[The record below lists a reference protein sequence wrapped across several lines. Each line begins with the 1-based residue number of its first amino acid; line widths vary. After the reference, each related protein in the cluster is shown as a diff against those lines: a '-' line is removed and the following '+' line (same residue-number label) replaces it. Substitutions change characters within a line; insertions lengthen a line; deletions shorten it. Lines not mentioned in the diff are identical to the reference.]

1 MRSAPVRAVAP
12 PGGGLDVRVAASTGC
27 ELLIELSVLA
37 AEDRDTLDP
46 ARRRWAEAAAAGMPA
61 GLRRAV
67 GRVGDRS
74 GEVWLHLL
82 GFALEGPA
90 PRDAAGLLE
99 AVDAA
104 DPLTV
109 RQHLVGAFVPAWR
122 RYLDQAVLLAAAAGD
137 RAAQARLLADDR
149 YYAGSAAPAL
159 GVLLPLDPGRTKER
173 LLTVLRG
180 WHEASF
186 AARERETGEAL
197 ERDAAAKRALRP
209 LITPE
214 QLIDLAAGGY
224 AYEREPECPRV
235 LLVPH
240 LAARPWLLLCQHRD
254 TRVICYAAG
263 RDGADAGAR
272 LVELGRALGDGQRV
286 RILGALRGGDRDL
299 DEVAA
304 ELGLARSTVHHHLA
318 LLRAGGLAC
327 GATLAATATAFAPRR
342 RANCTPCWPGS
353 WPAAEGGG
361 AGAVPVAGPKRAAR
375 VRAGARHD
383 DLRGGLGLGREPRRV
398 RAHARPLRRGRR
410 QLHRHRRQLHRR
422 LQRAHRRRGGRRR
435 PGPLGDR
442 HQVHA
447 DQPARRPQRR
457 GQPPQEP
464 GPLAGG
470 EPAPARHRP
479 RRPAVAA
486 HVGPDDPGRGGHARA
501 RRPGARRQGAP
512 CRLLRHAGVGGQPR
526 PGSGRAAWLDATGG
540 RADAVVAGGPRG
552 GTRAPAD
559 GRGAGPGGHALGPAG
574 RRVTHRQVPGGRAR
588 DLLAALRR
596 RWRLRAGQPDRRGGR
611 GGRRGGRPAPG
622 AGGHQLG
629 ARARPR
635 LRGRAGDR
643 RPRRLPAR
651 RQPRLPGVRAGG
663 CAGRAAGRRVGL
675 PPRLPALVPGQR
687 RGAGADLRR
696 HLRPDP

>member
-1 MRSAPVRAVAP
+1 LISNLEASMRSAPVRAVAP

-46 ARRRWAEAAAAGMPA
+46 ERRRWAEAAAAGMPA

-254 TRVICYAAG
+254 TRIICYAAG

-318 LLRAGGLAC
+318 LLRAGGLVGLRGNARRYRY
-327 GATLAATATAFAPRR
+327 GLRAEAPR
-342 RANCTPCWPGS
+342 
-353 WPAAEGGG
+353 E
-361 AGAVPVAGPKRAAR
+361 
-375 VRAGARHD
+375 
-383 DLRGGLGLGREPRRV
+383 L
-398 RAHARPLRRGRR
+398 HALLVGF
-410 QLHRHRRQLHRR
+410 
-422 LQRAHRRRGGRRR
+422 
-435 PGPLGDR
+435 
-442 HQVHA
+442 
-447 DQPARRPQRR
+447 
-457 GQPPQEP
+457 
-464 GPLAGG
+464 LAGG
-470 EPAPARHRP
+470 
-479 RRPAVAA
+479 
-486 HVGPDDPGRGGHARA
+486 
-501 RRPGARRQGAP
+501 
-512 CRLLRHAGVGGQPR
+512 
-526 PGSGRAAWLDATGG
+526 
-540 RADAVVAGGPRG
+540 
-552 GTRAPAD
+552 
-559 GRGAGPGGHALGPAG
+559 
-574 RRVTHRQVPGGRAR
+574 
-588 DLLAALRR
+588 
-596 RWRLRAGQPDRRGGR
+596 
-611 GGRRGGRPAPG
+611 
-622 AGGHQLG
+622 
-629 ARARPR
+629 
-635 LRGRAGDR
+635 
-643 RPRRLPAR
+643 
-651 RQPRLPGVRAGG
+651 
-663 CAGRAAGRRVGL
+663 
-675 PPRLPALVPGQR
+675 
-687 RGAGADLRR
+687 
-696 HLRPDP
+696 

>member
-61 GLRRAV
+61 GLRCAV

-214 QLIDLAAGGY
+214 QLIDLAAGATPTSGS
-224 AYEREPECPRV
+224 RS
-235 LLVPH
+235 
-240 LAARPWLLLCQHRD
+240 ARACCWSPTWPPGRGCCCASTA
-254 TRVICYAAG
+254 TRASSATRPGATARTPGRAWSSWAG
-263 RDGADAGAR
+263 RWATASACGSWARCAAATATSTRSPPSWASPDRRSITIWRCCAPAGW
-272 LVELGRALGDGQRV
+272 
-286 RILGALRGGDRDL
+286 
-299 DEVAA
+299 
-304 ELGLARSTVHHHLA
+304 
-318 LLRAGGLAC
+318 LAC

-447 DQPARRPQRR
+447 DQPARRRQRR

-464 GPLAGG
+464 GPL
-470 EPAPARHRP
+470 
-479 RRPAVAA
+479 
-486 HVGPDDPGRGGHARA
+486 
-501 RRPGARRQGAP
+501 
-512 CRLLRHAGVGGQPR
+512 
-526 PGSGRAAWLDATGG
+526 
-540 RADAVVAGGPRG
+540 
-552 GTRAPAD
+552 
-559 GRGAGPGGHALGPAG
+559 
-574 RRVTHRQVPGGRAR
+574 
-588 DLLAALRR
+588 
-596 RWRLRAGQPDRRGGR
+596 
-611 GGRRGGRPAPG
+611 
-622 AGGHQLG
+622 
-629 ARARPR
+629 
-635 LRGRAGDR
+635 
-643 RPRRLPAR
+643 
-651 RQPRLPGVRAGG
+651 
-663 CAGRAAGRRVGL
+663 
-675 PPRLPALVPGQR
+675 
-687 RGAGADLRR
+687 
-696 HLRPDP
+696 